1 MVDGSEKLLE
11 FMKKPQLLDKIHSPR
26 DLDSLTPE
34 EIRQLAGEIREFLV
48 ESVSRTGGHLASNLG
63 AVELTLAVHKVFHSP
78 WDKILWDV
86 GHQSY
91 THKILTGRKDR
102 FDTLRKEGGLSGFPR
117 TSESVHDAFIG
128 GHSSNSVSAGYGIAK
143 ALQLKGDSHHVVSI
157 IGDGSFTG
165 GMVYEALNNAG
176 RSKVNF
182 VVILNHNEMSIS
194 KNVGAFAKYLSSI
207 RTRQSYHDLKKNV
220 ENTLHRIPVGG
231 EAMIRTLVR
240 SKSLLKKWIYN
251 TTFFEELGFEYLGPV
266 DGHNYEDLVSTLQT
280 AKNMHCPVVVNV
292 DTTKGK
298 GYPFAEQ
305 NPGAY
310 HGVGTFDVKTG
321 ILDQP
326 AQENFSSIFGKHLAR
341 LAAKDQ
347 RICAITAAM
356 KYGTGLQYFSAEH
369 RKRFFDVGIAEQHGV
384 TFAAGLASQGLI
396 PVFAVYSSFL
406 QRGYDQII
414 HDCAIENQHVV
425 LAVDRAG
432 IVGDDGETH
441 QGIFDTAY
449 LSSIPHVTVYAPE
462 SYEELELMMDQAI
475 YHTQGVTAVRY
486 PRGQEWVHHSLVCR
500 QYEDYLLAPAN
511 GQMLAVVYGRITD
524 AVQKAVANL
533 AKEGIQVSVLKLLKI
548 SPLPIE
554 AVKAALGYQRVYF
567 FEEGIK
573 QGGIGEHFMVSL
585 YEHGFRGSCGIT
597 AIDREFVPASS
608 IDSALEKYKLSA
620 QKIEEILR
628 G

>member
-1 MVDGSEKLLE
+1 MN
-11 FMKKPQLLDKIHSPR
+11 KPRLLDQIYSPR
-26 DLDSLTPE
+26 DLDKLSAA
-34 EIRQLAGEIREFLV
+34 EIRQLAQEIREFLV
-48 ESVSRTGGHLASNLG
+48 ESVSKTGGHLASNLG
-63 AVELTLAVHKVFHSP
+63 TVELTLAIHRVFHSP

-117 TSESVHDAFIG
+117 STESVHDAFIG
-128 GHSSNSVSAGYGIAK
+128 GHSSNSISAGYGIAK
-143 ALQLKGDSHHVVSI
+143 AMELKNDPHHVVSI

-165 GMVYEALNNAG
+165 GMAYEALNNAG

-182 VVILNHNEMSIS
+182 VVVLNHNEMSIS
-194 KNVGAFAKYLSSI
+194 KNVGSFAKYLSSI
-207 RTRQSYHDLKKNV
+207 RTKQSYHDLKKNV
-220 ENTLHRIPVGG
+220 EHTLHRIPVGG

-251 TTFFEELGFEYLGPV
+251 TTFFEELGFEYLGPI
-266 DGHNYEDLVSTLQT
+266 DGHNYEELVSVLET

-310 HGVGTFDVKTG
+310 HGVGTFNAATG

-326 AQENFSSIFGKHLAR
+326 VQENFSTVFGKQLAR
-341 LAAKDQ
+341 LGRQDS
-347 RICAITAAM
+347 RICAVTAAM
-356 KYGTGLQYFSAEH
+356 KYGTGLQYFSSEH
-369 RKRFFDVGIAEQHGV
+369 RSRFFDVGIAEQHAV
-384 TFAAGLASQGLI
+384 TFSAGLASQGLL

-414 HDCAIENQHVV
+414 HDCAIEEQHVV

-449 LSSIPHVTVYAPE
+449 LSSIPNVTLYAPE
-462 SYEELELMMDQAI
+462 SYSELELLLHQAL
-475 YHTQGVTAVRY
+475 YHTKGVAAVRY
-486 PRGQEWVHHSLVCR
+486 PRGTEWATHDLICHSY
-500 QYEDYLLAPAN
+500 QDYLHRDA
-511 GQMLAVVYGRITD
+511 GGEVLAVVYGRITQQVME
-524 AVQKAVANL
+524 AAARLNKQGKR
-533 AKEGIQVSVLKLLKI
+533 VSVLKLLKL
-548 SPLPIE
+548 SPLPLE
-554 AVKAALGYQRVYF
+554 AVKAALGYRQVYF

-573 QGGIGEHFMVSL
+573 QGGIGEHFLVSL
-585 YEHGFRGSCGIT
+585 YEQGFEGRCSIT
-597 AIDREFVPASS
+597 AIDGQFVPASS
-608 IDSALEKYKLSA
+608 IPSALERYGLSA
-620 QKIEEILR
+620 QRMEQTILA
-628 G
+628 GQSNQ